1 MNRRLHWVL
10 FLKFRSSLLLKVG
23 LYSGDFF
30 GLFCMNLWKVIFGSF
45 LLINWNFFFP
55 PSSSMIW
62 GIKMQHFI
70 EVPRLS
76 HSIALFLSPGTEV
89 GRLFKLPAQKRRWG
103 VGGGGV
109 GGRWLTSKGV
119 SNQVGPFLNFP
130 PPIFSSTNW
139 VDGWN
144 KPNGEETIQDRYKK
158 DVKDCWTCCQP
169 KNTKR
174 KGQINKDAWLKRLYS
189 NASLLCWVI
198 CVMLNWCLC

>member
-103 VGGGGV
+103 VGWGGG
-109 GGRWLTSKGV
+109 GGGEVAYKQGCLKSSGT
-119 SNQVGPFLNFP
+119 FP
-130 PPIFSSTNW
+130 KFSSANFFFYKL
-139 VDGWN
+139 GW
-144 KPNGEETIQDRYKK
+144 R
-158 DVKDCWTCCQP
+158 
-169 KNTKR
+169 
-174 KGQINKDAWLKRLYS
+174 LK
-189 NASLLCWVI
+189 
-198 CVMLNWCLC
+198 

>member
-10 FLKFRSSLLLKVG
+10 FLKFRSSILLKVG

-70 EVPRLS
+70 QVPRLS

-103 VGGGGV
+103 VGGEVAG
-109 GGRWLTSKGV
+109 
-119 SNQVGPFLNFP
+119 QV
-130 PPIFSSTNW
+130 
-139 VDGWN
+139 
-144 KPNGEETIQDRYKK
+144 
-158 DVKDCWTCCQP
+158 VKNCWTCCQP

-174 KGQINKDAWLKRLYS
+174 KGQINKDAWLKQLYS